1 MSDKRTD
8 TDYRCLRLRI
18 EQGVAFVT
26 FDHPPL
32 NLLDAALTRELGRLG
47 KQLAADDAVRVIV
60 FDSADPDFF
69 IAHSD
74 VTELRAPDTAA
85 PPERA
90 AAPGPFHRIVDRFR
104 TMPKVTIGKLEG
116 IARGGGS
123 EFLLALD
130 MRFAALGKAVLAQP
144 EVAAGLLPG
153 GGGTQ
158 RLPRLIGRGRALEV
172 ILGCEDIPAGLAER
186 WGYVN
191 RALPPAELGP
201 FVDALARRI
210 ASFPAEA
217 LALAKAA
224 VDAAALPLEDGLVE
238 EEFLFRRLVA
248 SDEARQ
254 RAARFLEL
262 GGQTRAVEAG
272 DFDTVLLGQGARP
285 AR

>member
-1 MSDKRTD
+1 MRDSRPDP
-8 TDYRCLRLRI
+8 DYRCLRLRV
-18 EQGVAFVT
+18 ERGVAFVT
-26 FDHPPL
+26 LDHPPL

-74 VTELRAPDTAA
+74 VTELAA
-85 PPERA
+85 PHMAEPVERA

-104 TMPKVTIGKLEG
+104 SMPKVTIGKLEG

-130 MRFAALGKAVLAQP
+130 MRFAALGRALLAQP

-158 RLPRLIGRGRALEV
+158 RLPRLIGRARALEV
-172 ILGCEDIPAGLAER
+172 ILGCQDIPAELAER

-191 RALPPAELGP
+191 RALPSDELGP
-201 FVDALARRI
+201 FVEALAYRI
-210 ASFPAEA
+210 AAFPPQT

-224 VDAAALPLEDGLVE
+224 VDAAELPLEAGLVE
-238 EEFLFRRLVA
+238 EEYLFRQLLA
-248 SDEARQ
+248 SDEARR
-254 RAARFLEL
+254 RAARFLAL
-262 GGQTRAVEAG
+262 GGQTRAAEAG
-272 DFDTVLLGQGARP
+272 DFDALVTGQGGAP
-285 AR
+285 G

>member
-1 MSDKRTD
+1 MSDSRTD
-8 TDYRCLRLRI
+8 TDYCCLRLRI

-74 VTELRAPDTAA
+74 VTELRAPDTPA

-104 TMPKVTIGKLEG
+104 SMPKVTIGKLEG

-172 ILGCEDIPAGLAER
+172 ILGCADIPAELAER

-210 ASFPAEA
+210 ASFPPEA

-224 VDAAALPLEDGLVE
+224 VDAAGLPLDAGLVE
-238 EEFLFRRLVA
+238 EEYLFRRLLA
-248 SDEARQ
+248 GEEARR
-254 RAARFLEL
+254 RATRFLEL

-272 DFDTVLLGQGARP
+272 DFDAVLLGQGELP

>member
-1 MSDKRTD
+1 MSDSRTD
-8 TDYRCLRLRI
+8 TDYCCLRLRI

-74 VTELRAPDTAA
+74 VTELRAPDTPA

-104 TMPKVTIGKLEG
+104 SMPKVTIGKLEG

-172 ILGCEDIPAGLAER
+172 ILGCADIPAALAER

-210 ASFPAEA
+210 ASFPPEA

-224 VDAAALPLEDGLVE
+224 VDAAGLPLDAGLVE
-238 EEFLFRRLVA
+238 EEYLFRRLLA
-248 SDEARQ
+248 GDEAKQ

-272 DFDTVLLGQGARP
+272 DFDAVLLGQGERP

>member
-1 MSDKRTD
+1 MSDSRTD
-8 TDYRCLRLRI
+8 TDYCCLRLRI

-26 FDHPPL
+26 LDHPPL

-74 VTELRAPDTAA
+74 VTELRAPDTPA

-104 TMPKVTIGKLEG
+104 SMPKVTIGKLEG

-172 ILGCEDIPAGLAER
+172 ILGCADFPAELAER

-210 ASFPAEA
+210 ASFPPEA

-224 VDAAALPLEDGLVE
+224 VDAAGLPLDAGLVE
-238 EEFLFRRLVA
+238 EEYLFRRLLTG
-248 SDEARQ
+248 DEAKQ

-272 DFDTVLLGQGARP
+272 DFDAVLLGQGERP

>member
-1 MSDKRTD
+1 MTDSRTD

-18 EQGVAFVT
+18 ERGVAFVT

-74 VTELRAPDTAA
+74 VTELRAPDSGAA
-85 PPERA
+85 VERA

-104 TMPKVTIGKLEG
+104 SMPKLTIGKLEG

-130 MRFAALGKAVLAQP
+130 MRFAALGRAVLAQP

-172 ILGCEDIPAGLAER
+172 ILGCADIPADLAER

-191 RALPPAELGP
+191 RALPAAELGP
-201 FVDALARRI
+201 FVDALAYRI
-210 ASFPAEA
+210 AAFPLQA

-224 VDAAALPLEDGLVE
+224 VDAAALPLEQGLVE
-238 EEFLFRRLVA
+238 EEYLFRQLLA
-248 SDEARQ
+248 SDEARR
-254 RAARFLEL
+254 RAARFLAL
-262 GGQTRAVEAG
+262 GGQTRAEAV
-272 DFDTVLLGQGARP
+272 DFEALLLGQGGAED
-285 AR
+285 AG

>member
-1 MSDKRTD
+1 MSAAA
-8 TDYRCLRLRI
+8 DYRCLRLRVDR
-18 EQGVAFVT
+18 GVAFVT
-26 FDHPPL
+26 LAHPPL

-74 VTELRAPDTAA
+74 VTELRALDAAALAA
-85 PPERA
+85 PVTE
-90 AAPGPFHRIVDRFR
+90 PGPFHRIVDRFR

-130 MRFAALGKAVLAQP
+130 MRFAALGRAVLGQP

-158 RLPRLIGRGRALEV
+158 RLPALIGRARALEV
-172 ILGCEDIPAGLAER
+172 ILGCQDIPADLAER

-191 RALPPAELGP
+191 RALPADELGP
-201 FVDALARRI
+201 FVEALAYRI
-210 ASFPAEA
+210 ARFPPRA

-224 VDAAALPLEDGLVE
+224 VDAAALPLEQGLVVE
-238 EEFLFRRLVA
+238 ENLFRQQLG
-248 SDEARQ
+248 SEE
-254 RAARFLEL
+254 AARRAERFLAL
-262 GGQTRAVEAG
+262 GGQTRAAELA
-272 DFDTVLLGQGARP
+272 DFDALVRGQGDAGEAP
-285 AR
+285 A

>member
-1 MSDKRTD
+1 MSDSRTD
-8 TDYRCLRLRI
+8 TDYCCLRLRI

-26 FDHPPL
+26 LDHPPL

-74 VTELRAPDTAA
+74 VTELRAPDTPA

-104 TMPKVTIGKLEG
+104 SMPKVTIGKLEG

-172 ILGCEDIPAGLAER
+172 ILGCADIPAELAER

-210 ASFPAEA
+210 ASFPPEA

-224 VDAAALPLEDGLVE
+224 VDAAGLPLDAGLVE
-238 EEFLFRRLVA
+238 EEYLFRRLLA
-248 SDEARQ
+248 GDEAKQ

-272 DFDTVLLGQGARP
+272 DFDAVLLGQGERP